1 MALLISITD
10 FNINN
15 IKSDLVLLNYKF
27 IFFKFIEFIL
37 LKGFIVYNNF
47 NMQ

>member
-1 MALLISITD
+1 MVLLINTTD

-15 IKSDLVLLNYKF
+15 IKLNLTLLSYKF

-37 LKGFIVYNNF
+37 SKSLTVYNNF
-47 NMQ
+47 NI